1 LHKEFKLDKWHLKLD
16 HLEKLIERRL
26 KR

>member
-1 LHKEFKLDKWHLKLD
+1 LHKEFKLDKWHQKLD
-16 HLEKLIERRL
+16 HLEKLIEKRL